1 MSVITSSQLKMLG
14 QCGQQFLTEL
24 QGKVP
29 PPSELA
35 ASTGCCSRPA
45 VRAQHRCWYP
55 QRRTTTPVIPTPS
68 PSAGTQLRRVSTC
81 NSAPTGTPHQNAE
94 RGCST
99 LITTS
104 ANRNAAVTEGTHPP
118 VPFQWCWKQ
127 GQLLGW
133 EHHLHFAPTS
143 FPQVPAECNRNHH
156 RVLCQAGHQCS
167 SSSNIQIFD
176 SFEKLEVWQTK
187 KRLIKEAHH

>member
-1 MSVITSSQLKMLG
+1 MQPYFCTGEAGECLYKYN
-14 QCGQQFLTEL
+14 
-24 QGKVP
+24 P
-29 PPSELA
+29 PALFQA
-35 ASTGCCSRPA
+35 T
-45 VRAQHRCWYP
+45 
-55 QRRTTTPVIPTPS
+55 I
-68 PSAGTQLRRVSTC
+68 
-81 NSAPTGTPHQNAE
+81 HQNAE

-104 ANRNAAVTEGTHPP
+104 ANRNTAVTEGTHPP

-176 SFEKLEVWQTK
+176 SFEKLEVW
-187 KRLIKEAHH
+187 

>member
-1 MSVITSSQLKMLG
+1 MVSSSSPSFREEFHHPASWQPA
-14 QCGQQFLTEL
+14 QVAAQGQQLEH
-24 QGKVP
+24 
-29 PPSELA
+29 
-35 ASTGCCSRPA
+35 STGA
-45 VRAQHRCWYP
+45 GTHRGGPCP
-55 QRRTTTPVIPTPS
+55 PVIPAPS

-156 RVLCQAGHQCS
+156 RILCQAGHQCS

-176 SFEKLEVWQTK
+176 SFEKLEVW
-187 KRLIKEAHH
+187 